1 MIDESTPF
9 GWQAAR
15 KRRSA
20 AAEGVRDLRHLPA
33 LGLLSLA
40 IVLAH
45 AAPVHAQ
52 NVGETRDYAISSQPL
67 STALNQLAL
76 AADRQIMVP
85 PELVRGRTAP
95 SLAGHYS
102 LDAALRHLLTG
113 SGLTYE
119 VTGNGTV
126 IVKQAPPNTP
136 RRPAKPAPAM
146 GQEAGQEAGPS
157 ILESVTVTG
166 TRIRG
171 GDAPSPVIT
180 IGSERI
186 RQEGFATLGDVVRS
200 LPQNY
205 SGGQNPGVI
214 PFTISGAGGQNT
226 NVTGGSALNLRG
238 LGQDASL
245 TLLNGRRM
253 AYGGVSQGVDISAI
267 PVEAVERIEIVPD
280 GASAIYGS
288 DAVGGVANVILR
300 RSFDGA
306 SVSARRGGATD
317 GGLGTR
323 EYAATAG
330 TTWASG
336 GLMATVKDVSTDP
349 IYARQRAYTAQL
361 RDPWTLYPESRQR
374 SGLLGAHQQL
384 GSVAELSLDAFKT
397 TRSQRYG
404 VYNDVGNQYV
414 EAAPDTATWMVSP
427 GLSFFL
433 PNDWTLSA
441 AGAWARNRHRQYQST
456 KRLATGAV
464 SVTDI
469 CVCTGSRVAELSAEG
484 PLFALP
490 AGDAR
495 LAVGAGHRRNDFLEY
510 NRVSRKATIEGDEA
524 SRFAYVELNMPLLGS
539 GQDMGNAQRLELSVA
554 LRNENYESFGGVSTP
569 KLGVVYRPG
578 ADFTL
583 KGSWG
588 KSFKAPTLYQ
598 LLRSEQV
605 VLRTA
610 QGSGGAGF
618 PSSATVLYLDGGN
631 PELKPERAHTWTASA
646 AFHPQALPGLETE
659 LTWFDIDYTGRV
671 VQPITDPT
679 QALSNPAYA
688 EFVQLFPTPAE
699 QAAIIARDGDGVITN
714 QAGKPYDPNNVVGVV
729 YFHFRNAV
737 AQRIR
742 GADLSGSYRLDLGS
756 GRLTLRGSASWLRST
771 QRFSTTRF
779 DLAGTLHN
787 PPTFAGRLGAVWSAG
802 PVTASAFLN
811 HKAGLKNVVA
821 HERTASFTT
830 VDTTLRYA
838 WGSGRDAA
846 PDWEAALSLQNVFNR
861 TPPLHTIGA
870 VTPFQVP
877 PYDATN
883 FSPIGRF
890 ASVAVTKHW

>member
-1 MIDESTPF
+1 MVDNSTPF
-9 GWQAAR
+9 GRQAAHGR
-15 KRRSA
+15 CTSA
-20 AAEGVRDLRHLPA
+20 AGRVKDFRRLPA
-33 LGLLSLA
+33 LALLSLA
-40 IVLAH
+40 IALAH
-45 AAPVHAQ
+45 AVPVHAQ
-52 NVGETRDYAISSQPL
+52 DAGEVHEYAISSQPL
-67 STALNQLAL
+67 GTALNQLAL

-95 SLAGHYS
+95 ALAGHYS
-102 LDAALRHLLTG
+102 LDAALRHVLAG
-113 SGLTYE
+113 SGLTYG
-119 VTGNGTV
+119 VTGNGAV
-126 IVKQAPPNTP
+126 IVRRAPQDAPD
-136 RRPAKPAPAM
+136 RPSKPAPA
-146 GQEAGQEAGPS
+146 AGQKVDQDPEPAT
-157 ILESVTVTG
+157 LQSVTVTG

-171 GDAPSPVIT
+171 GTTPSPVIT

-186 RQEGFATLGDVVRS
+186 QQEGFATLGEVVRS

-317 GGLGTR
+317 GGLATR
-323 EYAATAG
+323 EYAATGG
-330 TTWASG
+330 TTWTSG

-349 IYARQRAYTAQL
+349 IYARQRAYTAHL
-361 RDPWTLYPESRQR
+361 RDPWTLYPQSDQR
-374 SGLLGAHQQL
+374 SGLLSIQQQL
-384 GSVAELSLDAFKT
+384 GSVVELSLDAFRT

-414 EAAPDTATWMVSP
+414 QAAPDTATWLVSP
-427 GLSFFL
+427 GLAFYL

-441 AGAWARNRHRQYQST
+441 TGAWARNRHRQYQST
-456 KRLATGAV
+456 ERLATGVV

-484 PLFALP
+484 PLFTLP

-495 LAVGAGHRRNDFLEY
+495 LAVGAGRRGNDFLEY
-510 NRVSRKATIEGDEA
+510 NRVTRRATIEGDEA
-524 SRFAYVELNMPLLGS
+524 SRFAYAELNLPLLGS
-539 GQDMGNAQRLELSVA
+539 GQGADNAQRLELSVA
-554 LRNENYESFGGVSTP
+554 MRNENYESFGSVSTP
-569 KLGVVYRPG
+569 KLGVIYRPG

-605 VLRTA
+605 VLRLA
-610 QGSGGAGF
+610 QGSGGVGF
-618 PSSATVLYLDGGN
+618 PSNATVLYLDGGN
-631 PELKPERAHTWTASA
+631 PELKPERARTWTASA
-646 AFHPQALPGLETE
+646 AFHPEALPGLETE
-659 LTWFDIDYTGRV
+659 LTYFDIDYTGRV

-688 EFVQLFPTPAE
+688 EFVQWFPTPGE

-714 QAGKPYDPNNVVGVV
+714 QAGRPYDPNNVVGVV

-742 GADLSGSYRLDLGS
+742 GLDLSGSYRFDLGS
-756 GRLTLRGSASWLRST
+756 SRLTLRGATSWLHST

-787 PPTFAGRLGAVWSAG
+787 PPAFAGRLGAVWSAG
-802 PVTASAFLN
+802 PVTASTFLS
-811 HKAGLKNVVA
+811 HKEGVKNVVA
-821 HERTASFTT
+821 NERTASFTT
-830 VDTTLRYA
+830 VDATLRYA
-838 WGSGRDAA
+838 WSPKHGASPG
-846 PDWEAALSLQNVFNR
+846 WEAALSLQNVFNR
-861 TPPLHTIGA
+861 APPLHTIGA

-890 ASVAVTKHW
+890 ASVAVTRNW